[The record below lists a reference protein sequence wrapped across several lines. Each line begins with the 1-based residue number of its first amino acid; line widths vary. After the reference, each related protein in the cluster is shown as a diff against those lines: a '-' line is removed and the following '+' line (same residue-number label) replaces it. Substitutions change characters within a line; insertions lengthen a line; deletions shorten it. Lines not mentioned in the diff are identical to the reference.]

1 MQKCALISIYK
12 SLDIAPNILYTIL
25 FIVNCNGFASVCAGI
40 TPESFTKQSIH
51 FTLIGAR
58 AKTAE
63 RGILTERA
71 FDVIEMGI

>member
-1 MQKCALISIYK
+1 MGVYQFCFGLRRH
-12 SLDIAPNILYTIL
+12 YTGI
-25 FIVNCNGFASVCAGI
+25 FAI
-40 TPESFTKQSIH
+40 TFTKQSIH